1 MVFAQELHL
10 RNYNYWIIGLTK
22 LLFFRWLKCLNY
34 SIFVSNSDTT
44 ADNLRNEPSE
54 VNRDIY
60 EKFRFENQF
69 ESSLIRFRP
78 LEYGPLLCFSLNQ
91 SHPDRLKEWKSSK
104 LFETGEVNIREMR
117 IGTHIRYEIK
127 VHQFIRTMIKY

>member
-91 SHPDRLKEWKSSK
+91 SHPDRLKEWKKVWNLLK
-104 LFETGEVNIREMR
+104 LVRWTLERCESGPISGMR
-117 IGTHIRYEIK
+117 LRYINLY
-127 VHQFIRTMIKY
+127 VLW